1 MMLRGFLTV
10 DAGECVSRH
19 QQKSDFYMRSNI
31 LHVFYPENTAL
42 KMKDSTRV
50 WLVFMKIETWS
61 LNCLTALTY
70 DDGFFS
76 WLWDKETGKDNHLN
90 SMQESWGKWRIVSKD
105 FFTLFFFWHNGTP
118 EFDDEQPSF
127 FFKTYFSGY
136 FAKLICMLYFAAAVG
151 CCFKTSFE
159 FLSKCYHVL
168 WVPKQSPWEIVRGEI
183 WINSHLH
190 ANSTF

>member
-31 LHVFYPENTAL
+31 LHVFSPENTAL

-105 FFTLFFFWHNGTP
+105 FFYSLLLLTQWNARIWWWAAKFLFQDIFFWILCKIDLHVV
-118 EFDDEQPSF
+118 
-127 FFKTYFSGY
+127 
-136 FAKLICMLYFAAAVG
+136 LCCCC

>member
-31 LHVFYPENTAL
+31 LHVFSPENTAF

-50 WLVFMKIETWS
+50 WLKIETWS

-90 SMQESWGKWRIVSKD
+90 SMQESWGKWRIVSKRY
-105 FFTLFFFWHNGTP
+105 FFTLFFFFCLTQWNARIWCWAL
-118 EFDDEQPSF
+118 QSF
-127 FFKTYFSGY
+127 FLRKKSL
-136 FAKLICMLYFAAAVG
+136 KIDLHVWSC
-151 CCFKTSFE
+151 
-159 FLSKCYHVL
+159 LS
-168 WVPKQSPWEIVRGEI
+168 
-183 WINSHLH
+183 
-190 ANSTF
+190 